1 MISKFNEEEINI
13 AKKCVINGLKTP
25 PGFSIREL
33 KIDNRSVFSRSMKST
48 KGGKNQPSVYKG
60 IDFQFD
66 DMLMPVDRQTG
77 GTWAMKEDFTNLF

>member
-1 MISKFNEEEINI
+1 
-13 AKKCVINGLKTP
+13 
-25 PGFSIREL
+25 
-33 KIDNRSVFSRSMKST
+33 MKST